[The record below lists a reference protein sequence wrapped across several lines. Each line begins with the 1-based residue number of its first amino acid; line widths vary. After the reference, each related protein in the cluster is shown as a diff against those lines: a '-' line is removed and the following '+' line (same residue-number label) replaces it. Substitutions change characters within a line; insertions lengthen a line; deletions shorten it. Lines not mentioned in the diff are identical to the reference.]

1 MGGCWQPSGVIVQIL
16 GAVGGS
22 EKLVDPTL
30 SVTAT
35 TCSGFTVS
43 ITNYLAINTYTVS
56 ASAGSV
62 SRTAGT
68 ITVTGLAKGQSST
81 ITVTASRAGF
91 ISSSAAITSS
101 SQAACSS
108 CSFASSSIEFCGC
121 FDGIQ
126 WNYNVTFQ
134 SGNPSGC
141 CPADCPAIVS
151 SCYSTGSVGV
161 C

>member
-1 MGGCWQPSGVIVQIL
+1 MQII

-43 ITNYLAINTYTVS
+43 IGNYSALNTYTVS
-56 ASAGSV
+56 ASVGSV
-62 SRTAGT
+62 SRTNGIIT
-68 ITVTGLAKGQSST
+68 ITGLSKGQSST
-81 ITVTASRAGF
+81 VTVTASRAGY
-91 ISSSAAITSS
+91 ISSSAAISGSS
-101 SQAACSS
+101 YGACSS

>member
-1 MGGCWQPSGVIVQIL
+1 MQIL
-16 GAVGGS
+16 GGVGGS

-43 ITNYLAINTYTVS
+43 ITNYSAINTYVVS

-91 ISSSAAITSS
+91 ISSSASTSS
-101 SQAACSS
+101 SSYVACSS
-108 CSFASSSIEFCGC
+108 CNFVRTQIEFCGC
-121 FDGIQ
+121 FSGIQ
-126 WNYNVTFQ
+126 WNYDITVR
-134 SGNPSGC
+134 SGSPSGC
-141 CPADCPAIVS
+141 CPADCTDLIG